1 MRTFLRL
8 MGTSDEA
15 ADRALAVIARI
26 TDTDLRDAAF
36 ASAVLAVAIID
47 IALIA
52 VIAGGG
58 Q

>member
-8 MGTSDEA
+8 MGTSDDA
-15 ADRALAVIARI
+15 ADRALGVIARI
-26 TDTDLRDAAF
+26 TDTDLRDFAF
-36 ASAVLAVAIID
+36 GALALAVVVID
-47 IALIA
+47 ISLIA